1 MGAIEIYVF
10 HLLVFGPL
18 LLYLGLCQECN
29 QFIKYFAV
37 VMGIMAI
44 GYHGW
49 KLVKYSRAN

>member
-18 LLYLGLCQECN
+18 LLYLGLCNECN

-49 KLVKYSRAN
+49 KLIKYLRN